1 MLSGDDS
8 LAAWEGPVLEA
19 VADGLNARTGAKF
32 TAEGARLIGMLR
44 ACGAE
49 HWDDVTAQL
58 VRRWFWTARPD
69 RSGRW
74 REVAPST
81 AYNRRAAAKRLFEAA
96 ARLGAPI
103 DPAALVGD
111 PIARSDAVTSTRP
124 LTDKEARLVRAH
136 AHTGLFV
143 SRRLLLVALAFA
155 GGTATEI
162 ALVRLCDLDVA
173 AGTVALRG
181 RAARTNPLGPWPA
194 QAITK
199 WLNNQHCAPHPDT
212 VLCVSE
218 DLSVE
223 RAAHCV
229 TVRLGD
235 VLRDAGLRR
244 TPGVTARSLRLT
256 TAAEVFE
263 ESGLIAAARFLGSL
277 SLDSTAAALNFDWRR
292 DV

>member
-1 MLSGDDS
+1 M
-8 LAAWEGPVLEA
+8 LEA

-143 SRRLLLVALAFA
+143 SRRLLLVALAARGA
-155 GGTATEI
+155 G
-162 ALVRLCDLDVA
+162 VRWGHRDRD
-173 AGTVALRG
+173 RS
-181 RAARTNPLGPWPA
+181 RAA
-194 QAITK
+194 
-199 WLNNQHCAPHPDT
+199 
-212 VLCVSE
+212 V
-218 DLSVE
+218 
-223 RAAHCV
+223 
-229 TVRLGD
+229 
-235 VLRDAGLRR
+235 
-244 TPGVTARSLRLT
+244 
-256 TAAEVFE
+256 
-263 ESGLIAAARFLGSL
+263 
-277 SLDSTAAALNFDWRR
+277 
-292 DV
+292 